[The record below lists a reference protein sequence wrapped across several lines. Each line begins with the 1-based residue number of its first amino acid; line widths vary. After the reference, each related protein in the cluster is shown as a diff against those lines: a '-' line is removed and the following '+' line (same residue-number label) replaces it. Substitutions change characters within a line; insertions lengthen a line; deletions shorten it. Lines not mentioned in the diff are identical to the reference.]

1 MSLVINDGSGTPV
14 SHTFTQEQA
23 QQGPTAPAVLLD
35 RSAALGPQ
43 SFLRFDALAKF
54 GRGSA
59 PVDMTQLHLFCPHWT
74 DPGTGVLQRTG
85 TVDVWFNVNSTGTA
99 SADAVR
105 QKYAMLMVNALAN
118 ATVKGSIFSIS
129 PLVV

>member
-1 MSLVINDGSGTPV
+1 
-14 SHTFTQEQA
+14 
-23 QQGPTAPAVLLD
+23 
-35 RSAALGPQ
+35 
-43 SFLRFDALAKF
+43 
-54 GRGSA
+54 
-59 PVDMTQLHLFCPHWT
+59 
-74 DPGTGVLQRTG
+74 
-85 TVDVWFNVNSTGTA
+85 VDVWFNVNSTGTA